1 VAQSVQPCHL
11 YGDSDIYGIGIRL
24 SFYIQWG
31 TIILALIAGVEDE
44 IKSTRRGF
52 NVVSLAVLVN
62 TFISATNG
70 SFAALELFI
79 VSTLVV
85 FLSLYFIVPFGGEIN
100 VQYEEDPNQIG
111 HPMLVSRETDVDI
124 FSIEAFKAD
133 PIGIAILLLIDTA
146 FLFSQPWL
154 YWIVIKQGNRSECK
168 PSVWV
173 FFKSIIL
180 NGPAWI
186 RFLRAFSVFAVIFG
200 IIATIVAVWTL
211 IYGISEEQPSPNV
224 PVAFQGFIR
233 RRIRNTDLEANMR
246 NWRNRWCIP
255 SQDIRDFFRHARK
268 NLIRLLAAAG
278 GSFFIAFVEMTI
290 KINNIDLSNAPLT
303 ATSQLL
309 PFLVGVFSAVS
320 LIWACFRK
328 IEKERNIEV
337 AVMAGGTL
345 QQYLDERRGGN

>member
-62 TFISATNG
+62 TFISAMNG

-79 VSTLVV
+79 VSMLVV
-85 FLSLYFIVPFGGEIN
+85 FLSVYFIVPFGGEIH
-100 VQYEEDPNQIG
+100 VRYEEDPNQIG
-111 HPMLVSRETDVDI
+111 HPILVSRETDVDI
-124 FSIEAFKAD
+124 FSVKAFKAD

-173 FFKSIIL
+173 FFKSFIL

-186 RFLRAFSVFAVIFG
+186 HFLRAFSIFAVIFG
-200 IIATIVAVWTL
+200 IIAMIIAVWALT
-211 IYGISEEQPSPNV
+211 YGISEERPSAYA
-224 PVAFQGFIR
+224 PVAFRGFFR

-255 SQDIRDFFRHARK
+255 SQDIRDFFQHARN
-268 NLIRLLAAAG
+268 NLIRLVAAAG

-309 PFLVGVFSAVS
+309 PFLVGSSQPS
-320 LIWACFRK
+320 LSSGRAL
-328 IEKERNIEV
+328 EKLRRRETSRWLSWP
-337 AVMAGGTL
+337 AGHS
-345 QQYLDERRGGN
+345 NSF